1 MLAYANPENRN
12 DEKKRAD
19 GYGIV
24 RFNKKTRKVIMECW
38 PRFCDV
44 TDGDKVQ
51 YPGWP
56 ITIDQDS
63 NDGRKIIGWLP
74 ELRFEKGVNP
84 VVQVIEEAKGEVL
97 YTTRAKGDRFQPR
110 VYSKG
115 KHTVKIGLQ
124 KPGGNTLT
132 GVESEA
138 KKSAAGIR
146 IVKNLK

>member
-12 DEKKRAD
+12 DEKKRGD

-24 RFNKKTRKVIMECW
+24 RFNKKTRKVTLECW

-51 YPGWP
+51 YLGWP
-56 ITIDQDS
+56 ITIDQDA
-63 NDGRKIIGWLP
+63 NDGRKITGWLP

-84 VVQVIEEAKGEVL
+84 VVQVIEEATDVVL
-97 YTTRAKGDRFQPR
+97 YTTRAKGNRFQPR

-124 KPGGNTLT
+124 KPDSKILKGLNP
-132 GVESEA
+132 
-138 KKSAAGIR
+138 KSKNAAGQLA
-146 IVKNLK
+146 VKEIN